1 MNRLARYYDWLGRF
15 QRAAR
20 WVSGSGDHT
29 LTVHRKLRSERP
41 DVPPHHV
48 VHERLLGVLG
58 GLDDP
63 HVIDAGCGLG
73 GTTFYLHAR
82 VGGRYEGITLS
93 PSQHARAQREARRRG
108 VADACRFHIRSY
120 DDALTDLAPAGVDL
134 IVAIESLAHSPNPT
148 ATVANLVRVLRP
160 GGLLAI
166 ADDVPADEVPD
177 DDADLAGFREGWHT
191 LRLARGT
198 TLEAA
203 FLAAGLEVMHDED
216 LTSLVLM
223 RNPVAR
229 ERRAR
234 LSGGLLRMLGGGAGG
249 QLLGAL
255 HGGMLLERL
264 YARGAMRYK
273 LLVARKAR
281 AAEFDVPRR

>member
-1 MNRLARYYDWLGRF
+1 MSRLARYYDWLGRF

-41 DVPPHHV
+41 DVASHHV
-48 VHERLLGVLG
+48 VHERLLDALAGLG
-58 GLDDP
+58 AP
-63 HVIDAGCGLG
+63 RVIDAGCGLG

-82 VGGRYEGITLS
+82 VGGRYDGITLS
-93 PSQHARAQREARRRG
+93 PTQRERAEGEARRRG

-120 DDALTDLAPAGVDL
+120 DDDLTDLAPEGVDL
-134 IVAIESLAHSPNPT
+134 IVAIESLAHSPDP
-148 ATVANLVRVLRP
+148 AGTVANLARALRP
-160 GGLLAI
+160 GGSLAI

-177 DDADLAGFREGWHT
+177 DDADLAGFREGWHA
-191 LRLARGT
+191 LRLARAA
-198 TLEAA
+198 TLEAS
-203 FLAAGLEVMHDED
+203 FLAAGLQVMHDED
-216 LTSLVLM
+216 LTPLVLL
-223 RNPVAR
+223 RNPAAR

-234 LSGGLLRMLGGGAGG
+234 LSGGLLRVLRGSAGG

-273 LLVARKAR
+273 LLVAHKAR
-281 AAEFDVPRR
+281 AAESDVPRR